1 MFSSLKIGLV
11 LVMLAGAG
19 GGYLYVNK
27 LQKDNAVLKTNQIKL
42 ETAVQES
49 NQVIE
54 QQTKDL
60 KKIRS
65 TLKKVEEVN
74 AKLQADRDALNNR
87 LGSVVNN
94 SLRAVLGRAPLQA
107 VISDRREQL
116 MAEVSGLVAERATQ
130 FGISIEEVRI
140 KKADLPS
147 ENSEAIYRRMQT
159 ERQQEAAQIRA
170 VGEEKSRFIRAE
182 AEKNKTILLAEAQ
195 RDGDILRGQGDAEKN
210 KILGKAFSQDPEFF
224 SFYRSMQAYSRALS
238 EGDTTM
244 VLSPKSDFFGV
255 NCSLSN
261 YFVF

>member
-1 MFSSLKIGLV
+1 MYSSVKIGLV

-87 LGSVVNN
+87 LGKHDIGN
-94 SLRAVLGRAPLQA
+94 L
-107 VISDRREQL
+107 
-116 MAEVSGLVAERATQ
+116 AENKPGLVEKIINKASDSAARCMEIASGSPLT
-130 FGISIEEVRI
+130 EEELNGTPNREC
-140 KKADLPS
+140 PS
-147 ENSEAIYRRMQT
+147 FWPSDNTT
-159 ERQQEAAQIRA
+159 E
-170 VGEEKSRFIRAE
+170 
-182 AEKNKTILLAEAQ
+182 
-195 RDGDILRGQGDAEKN
+195 
-210 KILGKAFSQDPEFF
+210 
-224 SFYRSMQAYSRALS
+224 
-238 EGDTTM
+238 
-244 VLSPKSDFFGV
+244 
-255 NCSLSN
+255 
-261 YFVF
+261 